1 MKKLIFI
8 LVLLLFIGSN
18 VATYLVTK
26 ANIKP
31 EKVIVTQEKEIIK
44 YKYMVKEAE
53 VKEQARYI
61 VRIPGTKIGITKD
74 FTAGTVFGYVVKA
87 LAVL

>member
-1 MKKLIFI
+1 MKKLVAI
-8 LVLLLFIGSN
+8 LLLIILLGSN
-18 VATYLVTK
+18 TATYIITK
-26 ANIKP
+26 KSIKP
-31 EKVIVTQEKEIIK
+31 ETVIVTQEKEIIK
-44 YKYMVKEAE
+44 YKYLVKEAE

-87 LAVL
+87 LALI